1 MNVRLNTLWRV
12 PVFYLC
18 ASWISFY
25 LTVYLGSFYL
35 VKTTGADGVTEV
47 SIDPIRSAILDLVL
61 LLAVLLLGGLWACR
75 GMTKLEIFFS
85 AIIVFVPFLIINRSP
100 FLLEIPMSLRVIFDK
115 LNYLS
120 NLVYSPLVLLT
131 DNFNFSVL
139 ISDFTPFLYIPFGRK
154 LPTKANL

>member
-1 MNVRLNTLWRV
+1 MHVRVNTLWRV

-25 LTVYLGSFYL
+25 LTVYLGFLYL

-47 SIDPIRSAILDLVL
+47 SVDPVRQAVFNVVL
-61 LLAVLLLGGLWACR
+61 LIVFLLLGGLWACR

-85 AIIVFVPFLIINRSP
+85 AIIVFVPFLIINRFP
-100 FLLEIPMSLRVIFDK
+100 FQMEIPMSLRVIFDK

-120 NLVYSPLVLLT
+120 NLVCSPLVLLT
-131 DNFNFSVL
+131 DNFSFSVL

-154 LPTKANL
+154 LLTKATL

>member
-75 GMTKLEIFFS
+75 GMTKMEIFLSAAILVAVYVIINLLEIFFD
-85 AIIVFVPFLIINRSP
+85 VPVSLSLTLAKFQNINGMISSFLFR
-100 FLLEIPMSLRVIFDK
+100 
-115 LNYLS
+115 
-120 NLVYSPLVLLT
+120 LT
-131 DNFNFSVL
+131 DQLELSVL
-139 ISDFTPFLYIPFGRK
+139 ISDLTPFLFLLFGKRS
-154 LPTKANL
+154 TR

>member
-1 MNVRLNTLWRV
+1 MHVRVNTLWRV

-47 SIDPIRSAILDLVL
+47 SVDPIRSTIFDLVL
-61 LLAVLLLGGLWACR
+61 LLAVLLLGGLWAFR

-85 AIIVFVPFLIINRSP
+85 AIIVFVPFLIINRAP
-100 FLLEIPMSLRVIFDK
+100 FLVEMPMSLRIIFDK

-139 ISDFTPFLYIPFGRK
+139 ISDLTPFLFIPFGKRSVR
-154 LPTKANL
+154 

>member
-75 GMTKLEIFFS
+75 GMTKMEIFLSAAILVAVYVIINLLEIFFD
-85 AIIVFVPFLIINRSP
+85 VPVSLSLTLAKFQNINGMISSFLFR
-100 FLLEIPMSLRVIFDK
+100 
-115 LNYLS
+115 
-120 NLVYSPLVLLT
+120 LT
-131 DNFNFSVL
+131 DQLELSVL
-139 ISDFTPFLYIPFGRK
+139 ISDLTPFLFVLFGKRS
-154 LPTKANL
+154 TR

>member
-61 LLAVLLLGGLWACR
+61 LLAVLLLGGLWTCR
-75 GMTKLEIFFS
+75 GMTKMEIFLSAAILVAVYVIINLLEIFFDIPVS
-85 AIIVFVPFLIINRSP
+85 LSLTLAKFQNINGMISSFLFR
-100 FLLEIPMSLRVIFDK
+100 
-115 LNYLS
+115 
-120 NLVYSPLVLLT
+120 LT
-131 DNFNFSVL
+131 DQLELSVL
-139 ISDFTPFLYIPFGRK
+139 ISDLTPFLFVPFGKRS
-154 LPTKANL
+154 TR